1 MQASFGGTLKINMST
16 EEKKLTDLRYS
27 TTRQENEL
35 QKVLDNNNLKLRT
48 LEKISQ
54 CKVKVSEGVLDDV
67 KCQMQFADNTETRR
81 VIDRQFNLYFQAKKW
96 PSERQAELMED
107 TACWDTT
114 RWNVY
119 EQHMDRFLAGK
130 DSKSQNGARMRKA
143 DDDESTGSRPK
154 KARKLANTPSISDF
168 STSELLEELFGRRK
182 TSEFTTAAR
191 DSAVENLFICRFAR
205 VNDEEY
211 IRLMAEKAEGMRR
224 STRRG

>member
-1 MQASFGGTLKINMST
+1 MST

-35 QKVLDNNNLKLRT
+35 QKVLDNNHLKLRT
-48 LEKISQ
+48 LDKISQ
-54 CKVKVSEGVLDDV
+54 CKIKVSEGVPQDV

-81 VIDRQFNLYFQAKKW
+81 VIDRQFSLYFQAKKW
-96 PSERQAELMED
+96 PSERQAVLMED
-107 TACWDTT
+107 TAFWDTT

-130 DSKSQNGARMRKA
+130 DSELHDGARMRKA
-143 DDDESTGSRPK
+143 DDEESTGSRLK
-154 KARKLANTPSISDF
+154 KARKLANVPNISDF

-182 TSEFTTAAR
+182 TSEFITAAR
-191 DSAVENLFICRFAR
+191 DSAVENLFVCRFAT

-211 IRLMAEKAEGMRR
+211 VRLMAEKADGMRR
-224 STRRG
+224 STRRE